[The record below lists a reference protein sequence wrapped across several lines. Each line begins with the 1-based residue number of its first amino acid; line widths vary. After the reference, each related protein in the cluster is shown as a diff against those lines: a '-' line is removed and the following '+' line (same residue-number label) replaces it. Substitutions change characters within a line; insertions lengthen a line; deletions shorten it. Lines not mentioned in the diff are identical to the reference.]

1 MILSTWKAKIN
12 SIVFKNYLY
21 LLMIQGANFI
31 LPLITIPYLVRTIGT
46 NKFGIVMVAQS
57 LALFLTIV
65 TDFGFNISATREVA
79 LIKNNK
85 ESLSQ
90 FFFNVIFIKTILL
103 ICSFLVLLSLT
114 IFVEKFNQ
122 ESLVYLLSFG
132 VVFGQVLFPSWF
144 FQGIE
149 KMKMITFIN
158 VLAKLIFTVSVFL
171 VIKDQDDYYFVP
183 LFYGLGFLLSGALG
197 FIFSLKYIQYKKP
210 IVFESIKIAKESFSL
225 FLSNLAVSFY
235 TNMNTFIIGVFVSDS
250 LAGVYSSM
258 EKLIVATKSIY
269 TPLYQAM
276 FPNLSIKGKHKI
288 KETIEYMKYY
298 VGVLGI
304 IISLVIILFA
314 KDILEI
320 IYKDDLITSYY
331 SIFQIL
337 GLIGFLSS
345 LNMLYV
351 SLFFPAIKAFND
363 RLKILSFA
371 GLFNVLMVLLLVQ
384 FYTIYGVAISATIS
398 EFLILILAFYFYKK
412 HVKKELL

>member
-1 MILSTWKAKIN
+1 MILDTWKAKIN

-79 LIKNNK
+79 MIKNNK

-149 KMKMITFIN
+149 KMKMITLIN

-171 VIKDQDDYYFVP
+171 VIKNQDDYYFVP

-210 IVFESIKIAKESFSL
+210 IVIESIQIAKESFSL
-225 FLSNLAVSFY
+225 FLSNLAVSLY
-235 TNMNTFIIGVFVSDS
+235 TNINTFIIGVFVSDS

-288 KETIEYMKYY
+288 KEMIEYIKYY
-298 VGVLGI
+298 VGGLGI

-351 SLFFPAIKAFND
+351 SLFFPAVKAFND

-371 GLFNVLMVLLLVQ
+371 GLFNVFMVLLLIQ

-398 EFLILILAFYFYKK
+398 ELFILILAIYFYKK

>member
-1 MILSTWKAKIN
+1 MILDTWKAKIN

-79 LIKNNK
+79 MIKNNK

-149 KMKMITFIN
+149 KMKMITLIN

-171 VIKDQDDYYFVP
+171 VIKNQDDYYFVP

-210 IVFESIKIAKESFSL
+210 IVIESIQIAKESFSL
-225 FLSNLAVSFY
+225 FLSNLAVSLY

-288 KETIEYMKYY
+288 KEMIEYIKYY
-298 VGVLGI
+298 VGGLGI

-351 SLFFPAIKAFND
+351 SLFFPAVKAFND

-371 GLFNVLMVLLLVQ
+371 GLFNVFMVLLLIQ

-398 EFLILILAFYFYKK
+398 EFFILILAIYFYKK

>member
-1 MILSTWKAKIN
+1 MILDTWKAKIN

-79 LIKNNK
+79 MIKNNK

-149 KMKMITFIN
+149 KMKMITLIN

-171 VIKDQDDYYFVP
+171 VIKNQDDYYFVP

-210 IVFESIKIAKESFSL
+210 IVIESIQIAKESFSL
-225 FLSNLAVSFY
+225 FLSNLAVSLY

-288 KETIEYMKYY
+288 KEMIEYIKYY
-298 VGVLGI
+298 VGGLGI

-351 SLFFPAIKAFND
+351 SLFFPAVKAFND

-371 GLFNVLMVLLLVQ
+371 GLFNVFMVLLLIQ

-398 EFLILILAFYFYKK
+398 ELFILILAIYFYKK

>member
-1 MILSTWKAKIN
+1 MILDTWKAKIN

-79 LIKNNK
+79 MIKNNK

-132 VVFGQVLFPSWF
+132 IVFGQVLFPSWF

-149 KMKMITFIN
+149 KMKMITLIN

-171 VIKDQDDYYFVP
+171 VIKNQDDYYFVP

-210 IVFESIKIAKESFSL
+210 IVIESIQIAKESFSL
-225 FLSNLAVSFY
+225 FLSNLAVSLY

-288 KETIEYMKYY
+288 KEMIEYIKYY
-298 VGVLGI
+298 VGGLGI

-351 SLFFPAIKAFND
+351 SLFFPAVKAFND

-371 GLFNVLMVLLLVQ
+371 GLFNVFMVLLLIQ

-398 EFLILILAFYFYKK
+398 ELFILILAIYFYKK

>member
-1 MILSTWKAKIN
+1 MILDTWKAKIN

-46 NKFGIVMVAQS
+46 HKFGIVMVAQS

-79 LIKNNK
+79 MIKNNK

-132 VVFGQVLFPSWF
+132 IVFGQVLFPSWF

-149 KMKMITFIN
+149 KMKMITLIN

-171 VIKDQDDYYFVP
+171 VIKNQDDYYFVP

-210 IVFESIKIAKESFSL
+210 IVIESIQIAKESFSL
-225 FLSNLAVSFY
+225 FLSNLAVSLY

-288 KETIEYMKYY
+288 KEMIEYIKYY
-298 VGVLGI
+298 VGGLGI

-351 SLFFPAIKAFND
+351 SLFFPAVKAFND

-371 GLFNVLMVLLLVQ
+371 GLFNVFMVLLLIQ

-398 EFLILILAFYFYKK
+398 EFFILILAIYFYKK

>member
-1 MILSTWKAKIN
+1 MILDTWKAKIN

-46 NKFGIVMVAQS
+46 HKFGIVMVAQS

-79 LIKNNK
+79 MIKNNK

-149 KMKMITFIN
+149 KMKMITLIN

-171 VIKDQDDYYFVP
+171 VIKNQDDYYFVP

-210 IVFESIKIAKESFSL
+210 IVIESIQIAKESFSL
-225 FLSNLAVSFY
+225 FLSNLAVSLY

-298 VGVLGI
+298 VGGLGI

-351 SLFFPAIKAFND
+351 SLFFPAVKAFND

-371 GLFNVLMVLLLVQ
+371 GLFNVFMVLLLIQ

-398 EFLILILAFYFYKK
+398 EFFILILAIYFYKK

>member
-1 MILSTWKAKIN
+1 MILDTWKAKIN

-46 NKFGIVMVAQS
+46 HKFGIVMVAQS

-79 LIKNNK
+79 MIKNNK

-132 VVFGQVLFPSWF
+132 IVFGQVLFPSWF

-149 KMKMITFIN
+149 KMKMITLIN

-171 VIKDQDDYYFVP
+171 VIKNQDDYYFVP

-210 IVFESIKIAKESFSL
+210 IVIESIQIAKESFSL
-225 FLSNLAVSFY
+225 FLSNLAVSLY

-298 VGVLGI
+298 VGGLGI

-351 SLFFPAIKAFND
+351 SLFFPAVKAFND

-371 GLFNVLMVLLLVQ
+371 GLFNVFMVLLLIQ

-398 EFLILILAFYFYKK
+398 EFFILILAIYFYKK

>member
-1 MILSTWKAKIN
+1 MILDTWKAKIN

-46 NKFGIVMVAQS
+46 HKFGIVMVAQS

-79 LIKNNK
+79 MIKNNK

-149 KMKMITFIN
+149 KMKMITLIN

-171 VIKDQDDYYFVP
+171 VIKNQDDYYFVP

-210 IVFESIKIAKESFSL
+210 IVIESIQIAKESFSL
-225 FLSNLAVSFY
+225 FLSNLAVSLY

-288 KETIEYMKYY
+288 KEMIEYIKYY
-298 VGVLGI
+298 VGGLGI

-351 SLFFPAIKAFND
+351 SLFFPAVKAFND

-371 GLFNVLMVLLLVQ
+371 GLFNVFMVLLLIQ

-398 EFLILILAFYFYKK
+398 ELFILILAIYFYKK

>member
-1 MILSTWKAKIN
+1 MILDTWKAKIN

-79 LIKNNK
+79 MIKNNK

-132 VVFGQVLFPSWF
+132 IVFGQVLFPSWF

-149 KMKMITFIN
+149 KMKMITLIN

-171 VIKDQDDYYFVP
+171 VIKNQDDYYFVP

-210 IVFESIKIAKESFSL
+210 IVIESIQIAKESFSL
-225 FLSNLAVSFY
+225 FLSNLAVSLY

-298 VGVLGI
+298 VGGVGI

-351 SLFFPAIKAFND
+351 SLFFPAVKAFND

-371 GLFNVLMVLLLVQ
+371 GLFNVFMVLLLIQ

-398 EFLILILAFYFYKK
+398 EFFILILAIYFYKK

>member
-1 MILSTWKAKIN
+1 MILDTWKAKIN

-46 NKFGIVMVAQS
+46 HKFGIVMVAQS

-79 LIKNNK
+79 MIKNNK

-103 ICSFLVLLSLT
+103 ICSFLVLLSLI

-132 VVFGQVLFPSWF
+132 IVFGQVLFPSWF

-149 KMKMITFIN
+149 KMKMITLIN

-171 VIKDQDDYYFVP
+171 VIKNQDDYYFVP

-210 IVFESIKIAKESFSL
+210 IVIESIQIAKESFSL
-225 FLSNLAVSFY
+225 FLSNLAVSLY

-298 VGVLGI
+298 VGGLGI

-351 SLFFPAIKAFND
+351 SLFFPAVKAFND

-371 GLFNVLMVLLLVQ
+371 GLFNVFMVLLLIQ

-398 EFLILILAFYFYKK
+398 ELFILILAIYFYKK

>member
-1 MILSTWKAKIN
+1 MILDTWKAKIN

-79 LIKNNK
+79 MIKNNK

-103 ICSFLVLLSLT
+103 ICSFLVLLSLI

-149 KMKMITFIN
+149 KMKMITLIN

-171 VIKDQDDYYFVP
+171 VIKNQDDYYFVP

-210 IVFESIKIAKESFSL
+210 IVIESIQIAKESFSL
-225 FLSNLAVSFY
+225 FLSNLAVSLY

-288 KETIEYMKYY
+288 KEMIEYIKYY
-298 VGVLGI
+298 VGGLGI

-351 SLFFPAIKAFND
+351 SLFFPAVKAFND

-371 GLFNVLMVLLLVQ
+371 GLFNVFMILLLIQ

-398 EFLILILAFYFYKK
+398 ELFILILAIYFYKK